1 VTAHN
6 VVVVI
11 LDTVRAQNCSL
22 YGYERET
29 TPTLDALADDGVSYE
44 TAVAPSSWSLPS
56 HAGLLAGGYPS
67 DLDTHAETMVLPDD
81 VQTFPETFA
90 ADGYRTGLFT
100 ANPFLATGSGLD
112 RGFDVT
118 DLVTPR
124 AGVLYPDAFDPQSY
138 IRDRDAERGLQKWLT
153 LLDRV
158 TTPPTAVPKN
168 LANAVYY
175 KWHTSGLTANDGS
188 NLDCGDRVVDAFGEW
203 VSDTDG
209 PFCSVLN
216 IMEAHLPYEERE
228 TFLTGDEP
236 LDEVTMDRWAYM
248 SGERPFDESIR
259 DAFQRL
265 YDGAVRAADGYLA
278 TVIDQLRAAG
288 VWDDTVLV
296 VTSDHGEYL
305 GEAGYLG
312 HDMNRL
318 GPPLVEVPLVV
329 RYPGGPTG
337 HVSEPV
343 SLTALPETLSAA
355 ADGAVGGLHP
365 DGERAEL
372 VKSEVFG
379 MNQEPDERY
388 AETAAG
394 FDSRA
399 TTVYTREGERY
410 EFRDGGPDPSA
421 PAAVEAFAAMDAD
434 AERGERIEHTDEI
447 ERRLEDL
454 GYR

>member
-1 VTAHN
+1 MTAHN

-22 YGYERET
+22 YGHERET

-90 ADGYRTGLFT
+90 ANGYRTGLFT

-118 DLVTPR
+118 NLVTPR

-158 TTPPTAVPKN
+158 TTPPAALPKN

-175 KWHTSGLTANDGS
+175 KWHTSWLTADDGA
-188 NLDCGDRVVDAFGEW
+188 NLDCCDRVVDAFGEW

-216 IMEAHLPYEERE
+216 VMEAHLPYEERE

-236 LDEVTMDRWAYM
+236 LDEV
-248 SGERPFDESIR
+248 
-259 DAFQRL
+259 
-265 YDGAVRAADGYLA
+265 
-278 TVIDQLRAAG
+278 
-288 VWDDTVLV
+288 
-296 VTSDHGEYL
+296 
-305 GEAGYLG
+305 
-312 HDMNRL
+312 
-318 GPPLVEVPLVV
+318 PLVV
-329 RYPGGPTG
+329 RYPDGPTG
-337 HVSEPV
+337 RVSEPV

-355 ADGAVGGLHP
+355 VDGAVGGLHP
-365 DGERAEL
+365 DAERAEL

-379 MNQEPDERY
+379 MNQEPDEQY
-388 AETAAG
+388 AETAAA
-394 FDSRA
+394 FDGRA

-421 PAAVEAFAAMDAD
+421 PAAVEAFAAMDAN